1 MKEKTNVIPEEDKY
15 LLDLIINTNKG
26 VDYSKATLILNRFKD
41 CVDNY
46 ELERFIK
53 EDLKVFF
60 EEEDVFVWIYENRNP
75 MHFLRDSL
83 DCVKIDD
90 TMKGKTLRE
99 ALLDSTDRC
108 EKLAKNF
115 YIAW

>member
-1 MKEKTNVIPEEDKY
+1 MREEINIIPKEDKY
-15 LLDLIINTNKG
+15 FLDLIMDTNEG
-26 VDYSKATLILNRFKD
+26 IDYSKATLILNRFRNY
-41 CVDNY
+41 VDDY

-53 EDLKVFF
+53 DELNVFF
-60 EEEDVFVWIYENRNP
+60 KEEDVFSWIYETRNP

-83 DCVKIDD
+83 DCIKIDD
-90 TMKGKTLRE
+90 TMKGKSLRE

>member
-60 EEEDVFVWIYENRNP
+60 EEEDVLFGY
-75 MHFLRDSL
+75 M
-83 DCVKIDD
+83 KIEI
-90 TMKGKTLRE
+90 L
-99 ALLDSTDRC
+99 C
-108 EKLAKNF
+108 IF
-115 YIAW
+115 